1 VSPLEAEDGLDMV
14 DFLNSVPI
22 VDIVILLGFL
32 AALLLGVMQGAI
44 RRILGIVSIVL
55 AFLVAAN
62 LRDTLGDYLAQNWR
76 QFDLEYNR
84 LLAFSIAFSVGVVI
98 SSVVIQGFY
107 KRAEIYAKHPIVD
120 DVVGGLLGLAQGI
133 LLLIVAV
140 VIFDSSV
147 LPSAQSG
154 DVSQLRYAHDLI
166 VNQSHIADAIRH
178 AVAPSFVHIFS
189 FLLPSDLVSLFP

>member
-1 VSPLEAEDGLDMV
+1 MV

-44 RRILGIVSIVL
+44 RRILGIISIVL

-107 KRAEIYAKHPIVD
+107 KRTEIYAKHPIVD

-178 AVAPSFVHIFS
+178 VVAPSFVHIFS